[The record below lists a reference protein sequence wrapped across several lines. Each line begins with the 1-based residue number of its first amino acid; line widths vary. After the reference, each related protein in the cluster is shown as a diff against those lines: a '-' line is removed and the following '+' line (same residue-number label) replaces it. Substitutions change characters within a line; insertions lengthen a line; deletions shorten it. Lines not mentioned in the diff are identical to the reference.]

1 MYRSYDDVNGMPP
14 MIYRTPAQIKD
25 DMREI
30 KVKIDKVNS
39 MLNIR
44 ELLLD
49 MLTEQSGSSK
59 EVVGD
64 LINLLSEAREALSEL
79 SELEEELSTLE
90 EELTEVQCI
99 LRS

>member
-1 MYRSYDDVNGMPP
+1 MYRSYDNVSGIPS
-14 MIYRTPAQIKD
+14 MIYRSPAEIKE

-30 KVKIDKVNS
+30 KMKIDKVNS

-49 MLTEQSGSSK
+49 MLAEQSDTSK
-59 EVVGD
+59 KVVTD
-64 LINLLSEAREALSEL
+64 LISLLSEAREALAEL
-79 SELEEELSTLE
+79 SELEVELSALE
-90 EELTEVQCI
+90 EELMEVQCI

>member
-1 MYRSYDDVNGMPP
+1 MYRSYDNANGIPS
-14 MIYRTPAQIKD
+14 MIYRSPAEIKE

-30 KVKIDKVNS
+30 KSRIDKVNS

-49 MLTEQSGSSK
+49 MLSEQSGSSQK
-59 EVVGD
+59 VVTD

-79 SELEEELSTLE
+79 SELEGELSTLE